1 VLFLLFSSTTAAAS
15 GDPLEERRAICTS
28 WMMSAYP
35 SGLEETACN
44 AEFNLP
50 SPFLFLCTR
59 ALQVGYKNET
69 QKEACR
75 LMFLR
80 AARDAERGYV
90 LN

>member
-1 VLFLLFSSTTAAAS
+1 
-15 GDPLEERRAICTS
+15 
-28 WMMSAYP
+28 
-35 SGLEETACN
+35 
-44 AEFNLP
+44 
-50 SPFLFLCTR
+50 LFLCTR